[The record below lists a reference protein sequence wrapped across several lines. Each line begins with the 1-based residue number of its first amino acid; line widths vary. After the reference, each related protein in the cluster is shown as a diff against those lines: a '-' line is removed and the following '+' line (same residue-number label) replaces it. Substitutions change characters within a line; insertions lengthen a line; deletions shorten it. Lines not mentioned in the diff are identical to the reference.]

1 MFKVT
6 DEENYSVST
15 KLGKFTKLERVT
27 SLKSLIQTVFGKIL
41 HFPKQKKIFTFVML
55 L

>member
-6 DEENYSVST
+6 DKENYSVST

-27 SLKSLIQTVFGKIL
+27 SLIQTVFGKIL